1 MVRDPSA
8 KPIRNTTKAHPRV
21 SVAMCISHLIDVAS
35 VVNNKDNNYPF
46 HHICT
51 LCKSPKCVLRLLV
64 YNPRDHPSLCEDDFV
79 PPSIKQQYPTTNKMR
94 CWWWIWVY
102 RHRRCRCQG
111 VRRDVGGVRELK
123 DRKTQ
128 AYFQESEDERKGE
141 VMVNQR
147 ALPWIPNA

>member
-1 MVRDPSA
+1 MRHTALLVLLSFSFHYKNVRLIILASSYCLVCWQSLYIMYIMVRDPSA

-94 CWWWIWVY
+94 CWW
-102 RHRRCRCQG
+102 
-111 VRRDVGGVRELK
+111 
-123 DRKTQ
+123 
-128 AYFQESEDERKGE
+128 
-141 VMVNQR
+141 
-147 ALPWIPNA
+147 